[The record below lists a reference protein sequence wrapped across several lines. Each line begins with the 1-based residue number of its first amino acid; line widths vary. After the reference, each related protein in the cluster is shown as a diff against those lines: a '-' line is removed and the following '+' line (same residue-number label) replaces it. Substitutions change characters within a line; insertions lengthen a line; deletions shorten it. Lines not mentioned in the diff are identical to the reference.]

1 MFYLHSFLHFKK
13 KFIPSYSHSFKLW
26 PLKSNYQANVFFKV
40 IQHGYEIFQTVLSL
54 NCKII
59 WLITF
64 NLVTNLLL
72 ITNKSLNLDS
82 VIYAEMNT
90 VSITNIILLQNE
102 RGSYKFRLYLKLL
115 PLTVER
121 FCNLSY
127 KPIYGIL
134 WLSSYWLMRID

>member
-26 PLKSNYQANVFFKV
+26 PLTSNYQANVFFKV

-102 RGSYKFRLYLKLL
+102 RGSYKFRLYLKIV
-115 PLTVER
+115 TINCR
-121 FCNLSY
+121 
-127 KPIYGIL
+127 KIL
-134 WLSSYWLMRID
+134 QLII